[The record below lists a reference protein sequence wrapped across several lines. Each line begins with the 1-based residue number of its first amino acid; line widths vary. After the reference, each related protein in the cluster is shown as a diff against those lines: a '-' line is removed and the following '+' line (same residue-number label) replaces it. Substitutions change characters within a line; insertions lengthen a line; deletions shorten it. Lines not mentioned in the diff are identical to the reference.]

1 MYEEKSFI
9 NLSILKIKGEFEL
22 IFNGNQAL
30 QVEGMLVFF
39 GFPFIVDLS
48 TENLVRSVKGI
59 LPILS

>member
-1 MYEEKSFI
+1 MYEENSFI
-9 NLSILKIKGEFEL
+9 NLSILKIKGESEL